1 MKTFAVIGD
10 PIMHSKSPRMH
21 NNALQALKEDAVYT
35 RYHLKDKAK
44 LKEIIQKLDG
54 ANITIPFKE
63 AAYVIADFKDESVI
77 HIGSANT
84 LLNKDNKIYAYNTDY
99 LGFLKAI
106 EDFSFIKNALIL
118 GAGGTAKALA
128 YALKS
133 INIEVAVANRS
144 SARFEN
150 LANYPC
156 FLYNQLD
163 LSKKFDLIINTT
175 SAGLNDEKLPCQE
188 EILKGIFQHAKYAF
202 DVIYGKNTPFLKLA
216 RENGLTIKD
225 GTQMLLWQGV
235 FALELFLE
243 CQKTE
248 EIFKAME
255 KALKLPQ

>member
-1 MKTFAVIGD
+1 MKIFAVIGD

-21 NNALQALKEDAVYT
+21 NNALQVLKEGAVYT
-35 RYHLKDKAK
+35 RYHLKDKTK
-44 LKEIIQKLDG
+44 LKEIVQKLDG

-63 AAYVIADFKDESVI
+63 VACEIADFKDESVM

-99 LGFLKAI
+99 LGFLKVI

-133 INIEVAVANRS
+133 RSVEVTIANRS
-144 SARFEN
+144 SARFES

-156 FLYNQLD
+156 FLYAQLD

-175 SAGLNDEKLPCQE
+175 SAGLNDAKLPCQE
-188 EILKGIFQHAKYAF
+188 EILKNIFQHAKYAF

-216 RENGLTIKD
+216 RENGLKIKD

-235 FALELFLE
+235 FAFELFLE

-248 EIFKAME
+248 EIFKAMRM
-255 KALKLPQ
+255 ALKLP

>member
-21 NNALQALKEDAVYT
+21 NNALQTLKKDAVYT
-35 RYHLKDKAK
+35 RYHLTDKTK
-44 LKEIIQKLDG
+44 LKEVVQKLDG

-63 AAYVIADFKDESVI
+63 VACKIADFKDESVV

-106 EDFSFIKNALIL
+106 EDFSFVENTLIL

-133 INIEVAVANRS
+133 KNIKVTVANRS

-150 LANYPC
+150 LASYPC
-156 FLYNQLD
+156 FLYNQLE
-163 LSKKFDLIINTT
+163 LNEKFDLIINTT
-175 SAGLNDEKLPCQE
+175 SAGLNDENLPCKE
-188 EILKGIFQHAKYAF
+188 EILKGIFRQARYVF
-202 DVIYGKNTPFLKLA
+202 DVIYGKHTPFLKLA
-216 RENGLTIKD
+216 KENNLKTKD
-225 GTQMLLWQGV
+225 GMQMLLWQGV
-235 FALELFLE
+235 FAFELFLE

-255 KALKLPQ
+255 SALKFP

>member
-21 NNALQALKEDAVYT
+21 NNALQALKKDAVYI
-35 RYHLKDKAK
+35 RCHLKDKTK
-44 LKEIIQKLDG
+44 LKETIQKLDG

-63 AAYVIADFKDESVI
+63 VACEIADFKDESVM

-84 LLNKDNKIYAYNTDY
+84 LLNKNNKIYAYNTDY

-106 EDFSFIKNALIL
+106 EDFSPVENTLIL

-133 INIEVAVANRS
+133 KNIKVTIANRS
-144 SARFEN
+144 NARFEN
-150 LANYPC
+150 LSNYLC
-156 FLYNQLD
+156 FLYDQLD
-163 LSKKFDLIINTT
+163 LNEKFDLIINTT

-188 EILKGIFQHAKYAF
+188 EILKGVFQQAKYAF

-216 RENGLTIKD
+216 RENGLKIKD

-235 FALELFLE
+235 FAFELFLE

-255 KALKLPQ
+255 MALKLP

>member
-63 AAYVIADFKDESVI
+63 VACEIADFKDESVI

-133 INIEVAVANRS
+133 IYIEVTVANRS

-150 LANYPC
+150 LASYPC

-163 LSKKFDLIINTT
+163 LNTQFDLVINTT
-175 SAGLNDEKLPCQE
+175 SVGLHDESLPCE
-188 EILKGIFQHAKYAF
+188 ERILKNIFQKAKYAF
-202 DVIYGKNTPFLKLA
+202 DVIYSRETSFLKLA
-216 RENGLTIKD
+216 RENGLKIKD

-248 EIFKAME
+248 EIFKAM
-255 KALKLPQ
+255 KMALKLP

>member
-21 NNALQALKEDAVYT
+21 NNALQTLKKDAVYT
-35 RYHLKDKAK
+35 RYHLTDKTK
-44 LKEIIQKLDG
+44 LKEIVQKFDG

-63 AAYVIADFKDESVI
+63 VACEIADFKDESVM

-84 LLNKDNKIYAYNTDY
+84 LLNKNNKIYAYNTDY

-106 EDFSFIKNALIL
+106 EDFSLIKNALIL

-133 INIEVAVANRS
+133 RNIEVTITNRS
-144 SARFEN
+144 SARFVK
-150 LANYPC
+150 LTDYPC
-156 FLYNQLD
+156 FLYDQLD

-175 SAGLNDEKLPCQE
+175 STGLNDEKLPCQE
-188 EILKGIFQHAKYAF
+188 EILKGFFQQAKYAF
-202 DVIYGKNTPFLKLA
+202 DVIYGKNTLFLKLA

-235 FALELFLE
+235 FAFELFLE

-255 KALKLPQ
+255 MALKLP